1 MRRHQK
7 THLARALRKAD
18 VFDDFTETDSMHSE
32 CGARCKDYTPGAGIS
47 EMAQCSV
54 CTQPTSWNHYG
65 TVTCNSCASFF
76 RRTVSNGLSYAC
88 TCRMPY
94 RRKKKEVRTLHLL
107 QRTTDTLLSL
117 TLSCRNRLYVAR
129 GLQLRRIDATSYRE
143 PGSIC
148 LSEFRVLKEFC
159 CDFIQHSGF
168 FKPQVSPALMSS
180 HFFAVWM
187 TLEQL
192 LATVQN
198 GPFEPTIC
206 FQDYSTTIP
215 VIYEAKLSYF
225 RSMPWILD
233 ADALAKQAM
242 EYNLEALRLA
252 QTVRRAALDDN
263 ETVALLLL
271 IVAHYGTC

>member
-1 MRRHQK
+1 
-7 THLARALRKAD
+7 
-18 VFDDFTETDSMHSE
+18 
-32 CGARCKDYTPGAGIS
+32 
-47 EMAQCSV
+47 
-54 CTQPTSWNHYG
+54 
-65 TVTCNSCASFF
+65 
-76 RRTVSNGLSYAC
+76 
-88 TCRMPY
+88 
-94 RRKKKEVRTLHLL
+94 
-107 QRTTDTLLSL
+107 
-117 TLSCRNRLYVAR
+117 
-129 GLQLRRIDATSYRE
+129 
-143 PGSIC
+143 
-148 LSEFRVLKEFC
+148 
-159 CDFIQHSGF
+159 
-168 FKPQVSPALMSS
+168 MSS

-242 EYNLEALRLA
+242 EYNQEALRLA

-271 IVAHYGTC
+271 IVAHYERDLFLDGSTLNHFVGNVLRDLHKHYKTTYFDYAERLATLTGILGDFHHVLQVNEQFNTMLSLLSKDERWARVADEDQSVLQYFELRHATRMRLTGLN